1 MGVRYENRCV
11 DCPPETVRCSKP
23 YCRYWNVPIWFC
35 DNPKCGAEN
44 VTLYEVDG
52 EELCL
57 DCAIERLP
65 IVHKE

>member
-1 MGVRYENRCV
+1 MGVRYENQCV
-11 DCPPETVRCSKP
+11 DCPPEIGCNKP
-23 YCRYWNVPIWFC
+23 YCKNWNVPIWFC
-35 DNPKCGAEN
+35 DKCGEEN

>member
-11 DCPPETVRCSKP
+11 DCPPEMGCLKP
-23 YCRYWNVPIWFC
+23 YCPNWNVPIWYC
-35 DNPKCGAEN
+35 DKCGEEN
-44 VTLYEVDG
+44 VDLYEVDE